1 MPKERPSFEPR
12 TIVAPPGPLGFV
24 VGDRWGKIV
33 VLRIHDVSS
42 LAAKVEAGDCIDTVN
57 GEGFEKAE
65 SLIEYL
71 ASTAE
76 HPRVITILKPIKPA
90 SGPASQLC
98 SVLGALP
105 GCGGKDD
112 SGIPEPLW
120 FEARPRKD
128 KAVEAP
134 ADTWQ
139 KQRAR
144 QWASQQIKAQEA
156 QLTA

>member
-33 VLRIHDVSS
+33 VLRIHETSN
-42 LAAKVEAGDCIDTVN
+42 LAAKVEAGDVIDTVN

-65 SLIEYL
+65 NLIAYL
-71 ASTAE
+71 AGSSD

-90 SGPASQLC
+90 SGPASQFWS
-98 SVLGALP
+98 SVVGAI
-105 GCGGKDD
+105 GGGGKDD
-112 SGIPEPLW
+112 LIPEPLW
-120 FEARPRKD
+120 FEARPRKE
-128 KAVEAP
+128 KTVEAP